1 MLCDAG
7 GKKAVVRGVGVGVV
21 CIICKIVQSPAGG
34 TCCMVKVKR

>member
-1 MLCDAG
+1 MLCDAS
-7 GKKAVVRGVGVGVV
+7 GKKAVVRGVGVVV